1 MYSSQKSM
9 LFSDSCANTALFV
22 LGVRLPAAL
31 LCLYPQIREAIR
43 QLWLL
48 CNITFSLRC

>member
-1 MYSSQKSM
+1 MNSSQKSM
-9 LFSDSCANTALFV
+9 LFSDSCTNAAVFV
-22 LGVRLPAAL
+22 LGVRLPAVP
-31 LCLYPQIREAIR
+31 LCLHSQIREAIR